1 MQNYQ
6 ITREEIFKL
15 YTGTLKEVSAHSIGQ
30 WLKVITKDQFIVI
43 PKQYIE
49 NNNLAIEQIKSA
61 IEKLSYNYE
70 LVELENWL

>member
-6 ITREEIFKL
+6 ITREEILKL
-15 YTGTLKEVSAHSIGQ
+15 YTGTLKEVSVHSIGQ
-30 WLKVITKDQFIVI
+30 WLKVVTKDQFIVI
-43 PKQYIE
+43 PKNYIVD
-49 NNNLAIEQIKSA
+49 NSLSIDQIKAA